1 MNTKLKGDFGE
12 NAVCD
17 YIIKK
22 GYKIIDRNFHTPYG
36 EIDIIAKYNN
46 CMCFIEVKTRKN
58 SNYGN
63 ASEYVDKNK
72 QKKIIESAFIYLG
85 ENIDNEIRF
94 DVAEVYYTENDSL
107 LSVNKIN
114 YIENAFICEE

>member
-1 MNTKLKGDFGE
+1 MNTKLTGDFGE
-12 NAVCD
+12 KAVCD

-22 GYKIIDRNFHTPYG
+22 GYKIIDRNFHTSYG
-36 EIDIIAKYNN
+36 EIDIIAKYND

-107 LSVNKIN
+107 LSVKKIN